1 MCRHWTTYLLIV
13 SLSINVGGV
22 ATLLYFRFQNR
33 QPSILNQEAP
43 PPALRKLVT
52 LLNLDPEQREKFQKI
67 FSSHRQNTQV
77 WDQELNL
84 KRQELLVLFKEGST
98 TWPEFQAKLKELG
111 DIQLKGEEA
120 SLRFFLELRQDL
132 KPDQREACDNFMECR
147 LLRGRGEKGEWCR
160 AQGIRSPQGRGRWRA
175 PPAPSQSPSEPGETQ
190 N

>member
-22 ATLLYFRFQNR
+22 ATLLYFQFQNR

-52 LLNLDPEQREKFQKI
+52 LLNLDPEQSGKFQKI

-84 KRQELLVLFKEGST
+84 KRQELLVLLKDGSN

-147 LLRGRGEKGEWCR
+147 FLGGKGEKGEWCR
-160 AQGIRSPQGRGRWRA
+160 AQGIRRPQGRGRWRA